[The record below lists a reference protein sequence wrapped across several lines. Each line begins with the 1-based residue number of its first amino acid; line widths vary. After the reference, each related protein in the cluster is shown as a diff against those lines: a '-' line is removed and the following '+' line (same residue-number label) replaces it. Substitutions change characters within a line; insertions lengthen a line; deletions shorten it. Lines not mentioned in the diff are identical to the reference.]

1 MGFLIMLLPWLEL
14 LTLVELGILTSA
26 LTVLVYVFV
35 TVVVGM
41 AILRR
46 QGRGMFERLRQAQD
60 GRIIGPLRRR
70 LANALIGPQ
79 PEAYIPERDTSG
91 HETIE
96 GVYQQVDDKNS
107 P

>member
-41 AILRR
+41 AILI
-46 QGRGMFERLRQAQD
+46 A
-60 GRIIGPLRRR
+60 
-70 LANALIGPQ
+70 A
-79 PEAYIPERDTSG
+79 SG
-91 HETIE
+91 SRH
-96 GVYQQVDDKNS
+96 VRA

>member
-1 MGFLIMLLPWLEL
+1 M
-14 LTLVELGILTSA
+14 
-26 LTVLVYVFV
+26 
-35 TVVVGM
+35 
-41 AILRR
+41 
-46 QGRGMFERLRQAQD
+46 
-60 GRIIGPLRRR
+60 IGPLRRR